1 MYFSFGIRMCADV
14 GEDHKVG
21 SSRNSSRL
29 KQDNRRRV
37 GKKVVVAGLRTS
49 ECSEETFA
57 IVVKMLGNGMC
68 EVSCADGR
76 NRLCIIRKKF
86 RGRQKHKNVVGV
98 GATVMVGLRPW
109 EKNERSSLQ
118 KCDLLEVYSE
128 SELRKLKQS
137 GALNMD
143 KASRTS
149 IVTEADEI
157 EFAASGDYAND
168 GDDVGEQPQRDY
180 DLEFVDENEGGD
192 DDDGSDDDDGFAH
205 IDIDKI

>member
-1 MYFSFGIRMCADV
+1 MCADV
-14 GEDHKVG
+14 GDGHKVG
-21 SSRNSSRL
+21 SSRNSSKL

-49 ECSEETFA
+49 DCEEEMFA
-57 IVVKMLGNGMC
+57 LIVKMLGNGMC
-68 EVSCADGR
+68 EVSCADGA

-86 RGRQKHKNVVGV
+86 RGRQKHKNIVSV

-109 EKNERSSLQ
+109 EKNERSSMQ

-128 SELRKLKQS
+128 SELRKLKQR

-149 IVTEADEI
+149 VVTEADEI
-157 EFAASGDYAND
+157 EFATGGEHLDY
-168 GDDVGEQPQRDY
+168 GDDEVGQQPQRDY
-180 DLEFVDENEGGD
+180 DLSQIDSGSE
-192 DDDGSDDDDGFAH
+192 DGSDE
-205 IDIDKI
+205 DIDVDDI